1 MSNWK
6 IEGLYVAQTAD
17 YADVVTDVSWA
28 CYGNNTMRGK
38 LTLGPPGVP
47 FVQYADLTE
56 DKVLGWVWTQVDKEF
71 VEKDVDGVA
80 PDVPVVAAKPLPWVE

>member
-1 MSNWK
+1 
-6 IEGLYVAQTAD
+6 
-17 YADVVTDVSWA
+17 
-28 CYGNNTMRGK
+28 
-38 LTLGPPGVP
+38 VP

-56 DKVLGWVWTQVDKEF
+56 DKVLGWVWAQVDKEF